1 MIFSGVFLHHSPSTP
16 RHKMKIPH
24 GLAPLIER
32 ARRNALWIFR
42 AALLAALAF
51 LIALPARAQD
61 KNKKDSELRTVH
73 GSVLDKDE
81 NPVASSLVYLL
92 NVKTQAMQTHISD
105 DSGNYR
111 FTRLDPNVD
120 YEIHAEHDDLMSATR
135 TISSYDTRLDVEIIL
150 KLSHQ
155 KTAH

>member
-1 MIFSGVFLHHSPSTP
+1 MIFSGVFPHHSPSTP
-16 RHKMKIPH
+16 RQKMKLPR
-24 GLAPLIER
+24 GLAR
-32 ARRNALWIFR
+32 WIFE
-42 AALLAALAF
+42 AVLLAALAF

-61 KNKKDSELRTVH
+61 KKDSELRTVH
-73 GSVLDKDE
+73 GSVVDKDE
-81 NPVASSLVYLL
+81 NPVVSSPVYLL
-92 NVKTQAMQTHISD
+92 NVKTQAMETHISD

-120 YEIHAEHDDLMSATR
+120 YEIHAEHGDLMSATR

>member
-1 MIFSGVFLHHSPSTP
+1 MIFSGVFPHYSPSTP
-16 RHKMKIPH
+16 RQKMKLPR
-24 GLAPLIER
+24 GLAPLVER
-32 ARRNALWIFR
+32 ARGNAPWIFE

-51 LIALPARAQD
+51 LIALPAHAQD
-61 KNKKDSELRTVH
+61 KKDSKLRTVH
-73 GSVLDKDE
+73 GSVVDKDE
-81 NPVASSLVYLL
+81 NPVVSSLIYLL
-92 NVKTQAMQTHISD
+92 NVKTQAMETHISD
-105 DSGNYR
+105 DAGNYR

-155 KTAH
+155 KAAH

>member
-1 MIFSGVFLHHSPSTP
+1 MIFSGVFPLHSPSTP
-16 RHKMKIPH
+16 RQKMKLPR
-24 GLAPLIER
+24 GLTPLFER
-32 ARRNALWIFR
+32 ARRNAPWIFE
-42 AALLAALAF
+42 AALLAAL

-73 GSVLDKDE
+73 GSVVDKDE
-81 NPVASSLVYLL
+81 NPVVSSLVYLL

-105 DSGNYR
+105 DAGNYR

-120 YEIHAEHDDLMSATR
+120 YEIHAEHADIMSATR
-135 TISSYDTRLDVEIIL
+135 TISSYDTRLDVDIIL

-155 KTAH
+155 KAAH